1 MNKMGA
7 LSLYERD
14 FFAWTQEQAKLI
26 KEKSLDKLDLVN
38 LLEEVESM
46 GKHEKRELGNRL
58 AILLMHLLKWK
69 YQPEYRGNS
78 WYITIENQRL
88 DIADLIEDNPSLKH
102 SLPELF
108 IKAYV
113 KAIAK
118 ASLETGIKKA
128 AFPINCEWTVEQVI
142 NEDFF
147 PT

>member
-1 MNKMGA
+1 MGA

-69 YQPEYRGNS
+69 FQPTHRGVS
-78 WYITIENQRL
+78 WELTIKEQRSEL
-88 DIADLIEDNPSLKH
+88 LHHLKENPSLTN
-102 SLPELF
+102 P
-108 IKAYV
+108 AYLTETFEH
-113 KAIAK
+113 AYEIAVLK
-118 ASLETGIKKA
+118 ASKETKLSQN
-128 AFPINCEWTVEQVI
+128 AFPAVCEWDVSQVL
-142 NEDFF
+142 DSKFF
-147 PT
+147 PN